1 MSQVRYKALRR
12 RLNRATTTDE
22 EKLRA
27 LRALFMMVYNS
38 EASLI
43 PLTTELFHVL
53 GDILEGTP
61 PEELRLYRLNKETFL
76 QTYEDLS

>member
-1 MSQVRYKALRR
+1 
-12 RLNRATTTDE
+12 
-22 EKLRA
+22 
-27 LRALFMMVYNS
+27 MMVYNS